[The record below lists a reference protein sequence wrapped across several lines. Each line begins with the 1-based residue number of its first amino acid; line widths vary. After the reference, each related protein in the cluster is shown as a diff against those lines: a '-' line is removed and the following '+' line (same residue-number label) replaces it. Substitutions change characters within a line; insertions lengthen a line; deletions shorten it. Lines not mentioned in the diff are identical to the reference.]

1 LPDLVRGEEVEE
13 LKVERKRKAKNY
25 TEVAEFAEKRN
36 PDREERGSK
45 TQAM

>member
-1 LPDLVRGEEVEE
+1 

-25 TEVAEFAEKRN
+25 TEFTEVAEFAEKRN
-36 PDREERGSK
+36 PDREERGSR